1 MNNKASGPSH
11 SEDRQ
16 LVSHRIIGSNY
27 FTQTEQSVSDQDDVR
42 IEIQEISSN
51 CFIKRSNIAGRKAV
65 NGSANQNLPN
75 SNLKSELTSNYYA
88 WRMDG
93 TQLSHAEPGLQ
104 GPGYCYDALAAE
116 DARYQTM
123 TKKTWK
129 ENTIT

>member
-11 SEDRQ
+11 SADRQ

-93 TQLSHAEPGLQ
+93 TQLSHAEAWTAGSGL
-104 GPGYCYDALAAE
+104 LL
-116 DARYQTM
+116 
-123 TKKTWK
+123 
-129 ENTIT
+129 